1 MPEPLPS
8 ITSITICRPIFKK
21 SKNVPGVLR
30 MIWRNDIWMLQ
41 ENKEPLYK
49 FLFYIYVSLY
59 IYIVSR
65 SSKYIITFWQAFNDA
80 FSSYIITMSPSFN
93 SSKIRANSSQDTS

>member
-1 MPEPLPS
+1 MPEPPPS

-49 FLFYIYVSLY
+49 FLFYI
-59 IYIVSR
+59 